1 MVHNQKSTQKKP
13 GKLEQYMTRIMDE
26 HSEYDNWI
34 EYQPAAAGKIVK
46 RYWENEFEDYHPTFI
61 RVPKSKLIRAS
72 RTIRGMNNGRILFV
86 RGKWLKDFMKQA
98 VKFPSEKIIADDETT
113 HDDRVDSVSLLHEG
127 LYPQT
132 KPTVLRKRNRRRR
145 N

>member
-1 MVHNQKSTQKKP
+1 
-13 GKLEQYMTRIMDE
+13 
-26 HSEYDNWI
+26 
-34 EYQPAAAGKIVK
+34 
-46 RYWENEFEDYHPTFI
+46 
-61 RVPKSKLIRAS
+61 
-72 RTIRGMNNGRILFV
+72 
-86 RGKWLKDFMKQA
+86 MKQA